1 MVKGK
6 VFLNVLLA
14 IALVAS
20 SAAVAHAGAGSG
32 SSVNAILFDCYAIED
47 GANSPY
53 VLELTDQFG
62 IRKHV
67 NVGKAKLLCTQT
79 TAVKVERGPVL
90 NPDFDALGGGDAAD
104 HIKCYKA
111 SSRRDKGPD
120 AVVTITDPLATETV
134 ELEKLRFLCAPAF
147 KEILQQNQNHHR
159 ERRDRD

>member
-6 VFLNVLLA
+6 VFSNVLLV

-32 SSVNAILFDCYAIED
+32 SSVNATLFDCYAIED

-67 NVGKAKLLCTQT
+67 NVGKAKLLCTPT
-79 TAVKVERGPVL
+79 TSVTVEKGPFL
-90 NPDFDALGGGDAAD
+90 NGDFDPNVAD
-104 HIKCYKA
+104 HIKCYDV
-111 SSRRDKGPD
+111 SSQRRDRGPD
-120 AVVTITDPLATETV
+120 VVVTITDPLVTETV
-134 ELEKLRFLCAPAF
+134 ELEKLRVLCTPAI
-147 KEILQQNQNHHR
+147 KVLNP
-159 ERRDRD
+159 